1 MTWNIVASSRR
12 GMEYMDF
19 TVGGKVYVFKLTPKY
34 PVFKKDDGKKT
45 FITCAHFSPK
55 GLVFHIEGKL
65 YFYDPRRFMLMQ
77 RNEDAGKGA
86 KWDIRNA
93 GPTEDTGR
101 FGVISGQAKAE
112 GLGGS

>member
-1 MTWNIVASSRR
+1 
-12 GMEYMDF
+12 MEYMNF
-19 TVGGKVYVFKLTPKY
+19 IIGGKVYVFKLTPKY
-34 PVFKKDDGKKT
+34 PVSRNDDGKRT
-45 FITCAHFSPK
+45 FITCAHSSPK
-55 GLVFHIEGKL
+55 GLVFYIEGKL

-77 RNEDAGKGA
+77 RNDDTGKGA

-93 GPTEDTGR
+93 GPTEDTRR